1 MEPCRGLR
9 DFLPWEPLYFEE
21 EHHAS
26 VQGGGP
32 VLFKATYLRMG
43 ELRLASARN
52 RSDLPPLASDTESE
66 RDERYRRILNLM
78 GEIHS
83 VAGADFEQSGS
94 LTLRP
99 ARGGGKVT
107 EISVASDVGCMFCDR

>member
-1 MEPCRGLR
+1 
-9 DFLPWEPLYFEE
+9 
-21 EHHAS
+21 
-26 VQGGGP
+26 
-32 VLFKATYLRMG
+32 MG